1 MTNRWQILALLFSI
15 RVAMA
20 FQFQA
25 VAALSPFIMETYQVG
40 IADIGLLI
48 GLYFSP
54 GIFLALPGGAI
65 GKRFGEKRVVLAGL
79 LLMSIGGLLV
89 ATGSTWEMQIAGRVL
104 AGIGGITL
112 NVLMTKMV
120 TDWFSGKEIATAM
133 GVFVNSWPVGIALA
147 LLILPVLAETTGLS
161 MALLLVVVLTICG
174 FAGLATAYE
183 SPVGLSAQ
191 NTQAVPLRGST
202 LWLVICVGMIWGLY
216 NAALGMVFGFAPAM
230 LAEQGWSATAASSV
244 TSIVLWV
251 VAISVPLGGI
261 LADRIKR
268 VDGVLMT
275 GLILFAIM
283 LTIAART
290 DAIMI
295 SFVILG
301 MVAGLSAGPIMSLPS
316 RILVPGNRAIGMG
329 VFYTLFYIIVL
340 LGPLA
345 AGLLADMSGRISI
358 AFDLGAALLIISM
371 GLFLLFRHRTT
382 PQNQQQNRLEN
393 NPPHLTKRRL

>member
-147 LLILPVLAETTGLS
+147 LLILPVLAETTGLN

-290 DAIMI
+290 DAIMM

-371 GLFLLFRHRTT
+371 GLFLLFRLRTT
-382 PQNQQQNRLEN
+382 PQNQQKNRLEN
-393 NPPHLTKRRL
+393 NPPHLTKHRL